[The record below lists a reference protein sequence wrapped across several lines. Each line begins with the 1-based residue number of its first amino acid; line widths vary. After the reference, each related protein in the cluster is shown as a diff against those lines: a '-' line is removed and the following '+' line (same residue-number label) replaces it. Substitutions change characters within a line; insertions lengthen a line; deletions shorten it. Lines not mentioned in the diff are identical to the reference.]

1 MDAVIRLQVTP
12 ASARSSK
19 SPSRSSPSQDP
30 PDVPKGNIKVVCRF
44 RPLNERERSMNIS
57 LCANFDSDG
66 KTVSI
71 VSSSEQTSTPPKFTF
86 DSVFPPDSQQAAVYD
101 VSARPIV
108 ESVLEGFNGTVFAY
122 GQTGS
127 GKTFTMT
134 GPNVDDE
141 DLKGVIPRMVNTVF
155 EKIRNASD
163 HLEFSVKVGYA
174 EIYME
179 KVKDLLDPAKSNL
192 KVHEDK
198 ARGVYI
204 ADLTEEYVS
213 GETEVYDLMKLG
225 ADNREVGATLMNQQS
240 SRSHSLFI
248 LTVTQNNTRDFAA
261 KTGKLY
267 LVDLAGSEKVGKT
280 GAEGKRLDE
289 AKTINK
295 SLSTLGKVINALTDG
310 KSTHVPYRDSKL
322 TRVLQD
328 SLGGNAKTAL
338 IITCSPSG
346 FNEAETLGTLRFGI
360 RAKAIKNKPKVNR
373 EYTVAEL
380 KLLLSKAEAELTRR
394 AAAIELLTGK
404 LQAVGGGALTE
415 EDLAV
420 LRESYASEREEN
432 LQQGPELEELGAEM
446 DSLRERLEEERRTNA
461 DLAKEVTALSDTSAR
476 LLAEKEHTR
485 LELEAVELR
494 LGSIDG
500 ELKDKAAESLR
511 LRQSNS
517 DLSTQLSTSQQLNS
531 QLQSTLSQ
539 LRSEQAAVEAEVRS
553 MASRTSSAKLL
564 DDLEQKDAA
573 VRELRGRVELQ
584 ESVLHQIGSCTGD
597 TRILQ
602 ILQKYRSS
610 DADQIVAAQELLQH
624 ERERNQR
631 LLEQVTDL
639 NSQVMMLVSSKV
651 PEYQEIRRKIEAQ
664 VTARELERWETER
677 KMLMKDLQNRVDKVV
692 RLEIELDE
700 LNESYS
706 ILLSSRTQ
714 GDPRLLSAL
723 NCLQQENDELTKRH
737 QAVLREKGEMAGEV
751 SDLQAK
757 CRRMEGRTKELE
769 GRLETALGEL
779 KGKAG
784 RIEEMER
791 HLEDISRTSVRSL
804 SIAQHIRK
812 RIKGG
817 TKDSVDFSKQPFEI
831 QEEEESKG

>member
-1 MDAVIRLQVTP
+1 
-12 ASARSSK
+12 
-19 SPSRSSPSQDP
+19 
-30 PDVPKGNIKVVCRF
+30 
-44 RPLNERERSMNIS
+44 MNIG
-57 LCANFDSDG
+57 LCANFDPDG

-71 VSSSEQTSTPPKFTF
+71 TSSSEQTGAPPKFTF
-86 DSVFPPDSQQAAVYD
+86 DAVFPSDSQQVAVYD
-101 VSARPIV
+101 FSARPIV

-204 ADLTEEYVS
+204 ADLTEEYVA
-213 GETEVYDLMKLG
+213 GEAEVYELMKLG
-225 ADNREVGATLMNQQS
+225 AENREVGATLMNQQS

-248 LTVTQNNTRDFAA
+248 LTVTQNNTRDFSA

-360 RAKAIKNKPKVNR
+360 RAKSIKNKPKVNR

-380 KLLLSKAEAELTRR
+380 KLLLSKAEAELARR
-394 AAAIELLTGK
+394 AATIELLTGK
-404 LQAVGGGALTE
+404 LMGMGGGTLTE
-415 EDLAV
+415 EDLIA
-420 LRESYASEREEN
+420 LRESYASDTTQN
-432 LQQGPELEELGAEM
+432 GNQELEELGAEM

-461 DLAKEVTALSDTSAR
+461 DLNKEIADLTDTSAR
-476 LLAEKEHTR
+476 FQAEKENIR

-500 ELKDKAAESLR
+500 ELKDKTAESLR

-517 DLSTQLSTSQQLNS
+517 DLSTQLSASQQQNLL
-531 QLQSTLSQ
+531 LQSALSQ
-539 LRSEQAAVEAEVRS
+539 LRSEHEALQAEVRS
-553 MASRTSSAKLL
+553 IASRTSSVKLI
-564 DDLEQKDAA
+564 DDLDQKDAA
-573 VRELRGRVELQ
+573 IKELRGRVELQ
-584 ESVLHQIGSCTGD
+584 ESVLHKIGSSTGD
-597 TRILQ
+597 VRILQ
-602 ILQKYRSS
+602 ILQQYRSS
-610 DADQIVAAQELLQH
+610 DAEQIVAAQELLQH
-624 ERERNQR
+624 EREQNKR

-639 NSQVMMLVSSKV
+639 NSQVIMLVTSKV
-651 PEYQEIRRKIEAQ
+651 PDYLEIRKKIEAQ
-664 VTARELERWETER
+664 VTAREEDRWDIER

-700 LNESYS
+700 LHESYS
-706 ILLSSRTQ
+706 ILLTSRTQ
-714 GDPRLLSAL
+714 DDPRLLSAL
-723 NCLQQENDELTKRH
+723 SSLQRDNDELIKMN
-737 QAVLREKGEMAGEV
+737 QIILKEKGEIAGNV
-751 SDLQAK
+751 TDLQFK
-757 CRRMEGRTKELE
+757 CNRMEGRIKDLE
-769 GRLETALGEL
+769 GKLEASLSEL
-779 KGKAG
+779 KGKTG
-784 RIEEMER
+784 RVEEMER
-791 HLEDISRTSVRSL
+791 HLEDISRKSVRSL

-817 TKDSVDFSKQPFEI
+817 TKEQSTDFSQQPFEI